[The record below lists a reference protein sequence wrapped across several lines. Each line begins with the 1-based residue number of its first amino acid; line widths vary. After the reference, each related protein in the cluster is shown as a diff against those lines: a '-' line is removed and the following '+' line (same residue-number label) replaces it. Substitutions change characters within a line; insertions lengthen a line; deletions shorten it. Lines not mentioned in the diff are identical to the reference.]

1 MLNLPTRA
9 NLSLGD
15 GGDLIHHQAACRAQA
30 VALVRL
36 DWQAEQGCFDLV
48 SREGAD
54 RDQVGRVEAVV
65 LNNDDGAWPPGLWD
79 LASFFA

>member
-1 MLNLPTRA
+1 MP
-9 NLSLGD
+9 S
-15 GGDLIHHQAACRAQA
+15 QA

-79 LASFFA
+79 LPASLPKSPFTALDTLRMALGA